1 MTRRDTL
8 QCVHEP
14 FGDAFYFGPERL
26 SERYEKD
33 EKGRIESGFSES
45 TFKTIFERIERENA
59 EVGLSCPSALNCFG
73 RLLSCRLHY
82 FFWYSHADYYYHFIS
97 YSRSNACV
105 RHVRFLDLDH
115 YPAASL
121 HLSAITQ
128 EPSDSTRYQQSH
140 VKAPYANDNFASTA
154 LNAAFLPFLVSFLSP
169 NHSHHLRVP
178 TLTPIYP
185 PTG

>member
-59 EVGLSCPSALNCFG
+59 EVGLSCPSALNCFS
-73 RLLSCRLHY
+73 RLLSSLLLLIHT
-82 FFWYSHADYYYHFIS
+82 YSHAEYYYHFIS
-97 YSRSNACV
+97 IPVLMLAFVTC
-105 RHVRFLDLDH
+105 D
-115 YPAASL
+115 SL
-121 HLSAITQ
+121 ISIIT
-128 EPSDSTRYQQSH
+128 PLHHCICRQSH
-140 VKAPYANDNFASTA
+140 KNPAIQLATNRAISKPLMPMTTSPPRLST
-154 LNAAFLPFLVSFLSP
+154 PHSFLS
-169 NHSHHLRVP
+169 
-178 TLTPIYP
+178 
-185 PTG
+185 

>member
-59 EVGLSCPSALNCFG
+59 EVGLSCPSALNCFSH
-73 RLLSCRLHY
+73 LLSCRLHY
-82 FFWYSHADYYYHFIS
+82 FFWSI
-97 YSRSNACV
+97 RTVMPNTTT
-105 RHVRFLDLDH
+105 
-115 YPAASL
+115 
-121 HLSAITQ
+121 I
-128 EPSDSTRYQQSH
+128 
-140 VKAPYANDNFASTA
+140 
-154 LNAAFLPFLVSFLSP
+154 SFLILVLMLAFVTCDSLTSIIASVG
-169 NHSHHLRVP
+169 NHTRTQRFNSLP
-178 TLTPIYP
+178 AEPYQSLLCQ
-185 PTG
+185 